1 MAFLS
6 FNKSELVNLEY
17 SLKREIIGSNKTGA
31 YCNTSVVDCNTR
43 RYHGLLAVPVDAFG
57 GEKHI
62 LLSGLDE
69 SIVVNHRQFNLG
81 IHCYG
86 DIYEPRGHKYIV
98 DFTAAPVPTLTYKIG
113 ETTLRKSVILA
124 PDSDQVMIKYEIVSS
139 PASCE
144 LILKPFLA
152 FRCIHRLTKENP
164 EARTGYRELE
174 NGVSFNMYE
183 GFPDLNLQFSKA
195 SEFRYAPSWYKG
207 ITYTDEYRRG
217 FDCKEDL
224 FVPGTFSLKLRKGES
239 VIVSGST
246 AVEDAKGLSRKFTSI
261 VKKKGNIT
269 SNLDLLKY
277 NADLLICNR
286 NGHKQIDAGLTWL
299 ETGLLRETIVA
310 LPGLTLY
317 AGAGAKEFEEILDNL
332 IADNQER
339 LSSRTTQVEAPLRIA
354 DDLQQ
359 YIAFGADA
367 KKVWKKYGPVVKS
380 IIESY
385 LPEHREEVAVHPNG
399 LLWCQK
405 WRTALS
411 WMNAYVNG
419 IPVTERAG
427 YQVET
432 NAFWY
437 NAICFALEM
446 EQKFAPKNTAF
457 IQRWNGIKTLIEENF
472 EKTFWI
478 PERGYLA
485 DYVDN
490 AGQGPAVRPNQ
501 LYAIA
506 LEYSPVSDENKSSIM
521 QTIANEL
528 ITSRGIRTLSP
539 RNEAYRGV
547 YEGSQIDRDLAYHQ
561 GCAWIIP
568 LDYYIDLAFR
578 MIGPSYLKRAEY
590 LIEGFYKDIYKHGVG
605 AFSELYDGDPPHEPH
620 GAISSACSTAVLL
633 RIEYLLDR
641 YRQQTTDKKA
651 VKIKEE

>member
-152 FRCIHRLTKENP
+152 FRCIHRLTRENP
-164 EARTGYRELE
+164 EARTGYREVE

-367 KKVWKKYGPVVKS
+367 KKVWKKYGPVVKG

-385 LPEHREEVAVHPNG
+385 LPGHREEVAVHPNG

-490 AGQGPAVRPNQ
+490 AGQGPAVRSNQ

-578 MIGPSYLKRAEY
+578 MVGPSFLKRAEY

-620 GAISSACSTAVLL
+620 GAISSACSTAALL

>member
-164 EARTGYRELE
+164 EARTDYRELE

-385 LPEHREEVAVHPNG
+385 LPGHREEVAVHPNG

-490 AGQGPAVRPNQ
+490 AGVGPAVRSNQ

-620 GAISSACSTAVLL
+620 GAISSACSTAALL

-641 YRQQTTDKKA
+641 YRQQTTDRKA

>member
-152 FRCIHRLTKENP
+152 FRCIHKLTRENP

-269 SNLDLLKY
+269 SNLGLLKY

-332 IADNQER
+332 IADNAER
-339 LSSRTTQVEAPLRIA
+339 LYTRTTQIEAPLRIA

-367 KKVWKKYGPVVKS
+367 KKVWKKYGPVIKG

-385 LPEHREEVAVHPNG
+385 LPGHRAEVAVHPNG
-399 LLWCQK
+399 LLWGQK

-446 EQKFAPKNTAF
+446 EQRFAPKNTAF
-457 IQRWNGIKTLIEENF
+457 IQRWNAIKTLIDENF

-478 PERGYLA
+478 SERGYLA

-490 AGQGPAVRPNQ
+490 AGQGPAVRSNQ

-547 YEGSQIDRDLAYHQ
+547 YEGSQIERDLAYHQ

-578 MIGPSYLKRAEY
+578 MVGPSFLKRAEY

-620 GAISSACSTAVLL
+620 GAISSACSTAALL

-641 YRQQTTDKKA
+641 YRQQTTDRKA

>member
-332 IADNQER
+332 IADNAER
-339 LSSRTTQVEAPLRIA
+339 LSTRTTQIEAPLRIA

-367 KKVWKKYGPVVKS
+367 KKVWKKYGPVIKG

-385 LPEHREEVAVHPNG
+385 LPGHREEVALHPNG

-446 EQKFAPKNTAF
+446 ERKFAPKNTAF
-457 IQRWNGIKTLIEENF
+457 IQRWNAIKTLIDENF

-490 AGQGPAVRPNQ
+490 AGQRPAVRSNQ

-547 YEGSQIDRDLAYHQ
+547 YEGSQIERDLAYHQ

-578 MIGPSYLKRAEY
+578 MIGPSYFKRAEY

-620 GAISSACSTAVLL
+620 GAISSACSTAALL

-641 YRQQTTDKKA
+641 YRQQTTDRKA

>member
-367 KKVWKKYGPVVKS
+367 KKVWKKYGPVVKG

-385 LPEHREEVAVHPNG
+385 LPGHREEVAVHPNG

-490 AGQGPAVRPNQ
+490 AGQGPAVRSNQ

-620 GAISSACSTAVLL
+620 GAISSACSTAALL

>member
-31 YCNTSVVDCNTR
+31 YCNTSIVDCNTR

-269 SNLDLLKY
+269 SSLDLLKY

-339 LSSRTTQVEAPLRIA
+339 LSTRTTQVEAPLRIA

-367 KKVWKKYGPVVKS
+367 KKVWKKYGPVVKG

-385 LPEHREEVAVHPNG
+385 LPGHREEVAVHPNG

-490 AGQGPAVRPNQ
+490 AGQGPAVRSNQ

-547 YEGSQIDRDLAYHQ
+547 YEGSQIERDLAYHQ

-578 MIGPSYLKRAEY
+578 MVGPSFLKRAEY

-620 GAISSACSTAVLL
+620 GAISSACSTAALL

-641 YRQQTTDKKA
+641 YRQQTTDRKA

>member
-1 MAFLS
+1 
-6 FNKSELVNLEY
+6 
-17 SLKREIIGSNKTGA
+17 
-31 YCNTSVVDCNTR
+31 
-43 RYHGLLAVPVDAFG
+43 
-57 GEKHI
+57 
-62 LLSGLDE
+62 
-69 SIVVNHRQFNLG
+69 
-81 IHCYG
+81 
-86 DIYEPRGHKYIV
+86 
-98 DFTAAPVPTLTYKIG
+98 
-113 ETTLRKSVILA
+113 
-124 PDSDQVMIKYEIVSS
+124 MIKYEIVSS

-152 FRCIHRLTKENP
+152 FRCIHKLTRENP

-183 GFPDLNLQFSKA
+183 GFPDLSLQFSKA

-332 IADNQER
+332 IADNAER
-339 LSSRTTQVEAPLRIA
+339 LSTRTTQIEAPLRIA

-367 KKVWKKYGPVVKS
+367 KKVWKKYGPVIKG

-385 LPEHREEVAVHPNG
+385 LPGHRAEVAVHPNG
-399 LLWCQK
+399 LLWGQK

-446 EQKFAPKNTAF
+446 EQRFAPKNTAF
-457 IQRWNGIKTLIEENF
+457 IQRWNAIKTLIDENF

-490 AGQGPAVRPNQ
+490 AGQGPAVRSNQ

-547 YEGSQIDRDLAYHQ
+547 YEGSQIERDLAYHQ

-578 MIGPSYLKRAEY
+578 MIGPSFLKRAEY

-620 GAISSACSTAVLL
+620 GAISSACSTAALL

-641 YRQQTTDKKA
+641 YRQQTTDRKA

>member
-152 FRCIHRLTKENP
+152 FRCIHKLTRENP

-261 VKKKGNIT
+261 VKKKGKKT

-332 IADNQER
+332 IADNAER
-339 LSSRTTQVEAPLRIA
+339 LYTRTTQIEAPLRIA

-367 KKVWKKYGPVVKS
+367 KKVWKKYGPVIKG

-385 LPEHREEVAVHPNG
+385 LPGHRAEVAVHPNG
-399 LLWCQK
+399 LLWGQK

-446 EQKFAPKNTAF
+446 EQRFAPKNTAF
-457 IQRWNGIKTLIEENF
+457 IQRWNAIKTLIDENF

-490 AGQGPAVRPNQ
+490 AGQGPAVRSNQ

-547 YEGSQIDRDLAYHQ
+547 YEGSQIERDLAYHQ

-578 MIGPSYLKRAEY
+578 MVGPSFLKRAEY

-620 GAISSACSTAVLL
+620 GAISSACGAASY
-633 RIEYLLDR
+633 RIS
-641 YRQQTTDKKA
+641 A
-651 VKIKEE
+651 

>member
-152 FRCIHRLTKENP
+152 FRCIHKLTKENP

-367 KKVWKKYGPVVKS
+367 KKVWKKYGPVVKG

-385 LPEHREEVAVHPNG
+385 LPGHREEVAVHPNG

-457 IQRWNGIKTLIEENF
+457 IQRWNVIKTLIEENF

-490 AGQGPAVRPNQ
+490 AGQGPAVRSNQ

-547 YEGSQIDRDLAYHQ
+547 YEGSQIERDLAYHQ

-578 MIGPSYLKRAEY
+578 MVGPSFLKRAEY

-620 GAISSACSTAVLL
+620 GAISSACSTAALL

-641 YRQQTTDKKA
+641 YRQQTTDRKA

>member
-367 KKVWKKYGPVVKS
+367 KKVWKKYGPVVKG

-385 LPEHREEVAVHPNG
+385 LPGHREEVAVHPNG

-490 AGQGPAVRPNQ
+490 AGQRPAVRSNQ

-620 GAISSACSTAVLL
+620 GAISSACSTAALL

>member
-152 FRCIHRLTKENP
+152 FRCIHKLTKENP

-367 KKVWKKYGPVVKS
+367 KKVWKKYGPVVKG

-385 LPEHREEVAVHPNG
+385 LPGHREEVAVHPNG

-490 AGQGPAVRPNQ
+490 AGQGPAVRSNQ

-547 YEGSQIDRDLAYHQ
+547 YEGSQIERDLAYHQ

-620 GAISSACSTAVLL
+620 GAISSACSTAALL

-641 YRQQTTDKKA
+641 YRQQTTDRKA

>member
-164 EARTGYRELE
+164 KARTGYRELE

-367 KKVWKKYGPVVKS
+367 KKVWKKYGPVVKG

-385 LPEHREEVAVHPNG
+385 LPGHREEVAVHPNG

-446 EQKFAPKNTAF
+446 EQKFAPRNKAF

-490 AGQGPAVRPNQ
+490 AGQGPAVRSNQ

-578 MIGPSYLKRAEY
+578 MVGPSFLKRAEY

-620 GAISSACSTAVLL
+620 GAISSACSTAALL

>member
-332 IADNQER
+332 IADNAER
-339 LSSRTTQVEAPLRIA
+339 LSTRTTQIEAPLRIA

-367 KKVWKKYGPVVKS
+367 KKVWKKYGPVIKG

-385 LPEHREEVAVHPNG
+385 LPGHRAEVAVHPNG
-399 LLWCQK
+399 LLWGQK

-490 AGQGPAVRPNQ
+490 AGQGPAVRSNQ

-578 MIGPSYLKRAEY
+578 MIGPSFLKRAEY

-620 GAISSACSTAVLL
+620 GAISSACSTAALL

>member
-152 FRCIHRLTKENP
+152 FRCIHKLTRENP

-246 AVEDAKGLSRKFTSI
+246 AVEDAKSLSRKFTSF

-332 IADNQER
+332 IADNAER
-339 LSSRTTQVEAPLRIA
+339 LSTRTTQIEAPLRIA

-367 KKVWKKYGPVVKS
+367 KKVWKKYGPVIKG

-385 LPEHREEVAVHPNG
+385 LPGHRAEVAVHPNG
-399 LLWCQK
+399 LLWGQK

-419 IPVTERAG
+419 VPVTERAG

-446 EQKFAPKNTAF
+446 EQRFAPKNTAF
-457 IQRWNGIKTLIEENF
+457 IQRWNAIKTLIDENF

-478 PERGYLA
+478 SERGYLA

-490 AGQGPAVRPNQ
+490 AGQGPAVRSNQ

-547 YEGSQIDRDLAYHQ
+547 YEGSQIERDLAYHQ

-578 MIGPSYLKRAEY
+578 MVGPSFLKRAEY

-620 GAISSACSTAVLL
+620 GAISSACSTAALL

-641 YRQQTTDKKA
+641 YRQQTTDRKA

>member
-152 FRCIHRLTKENP
+152 FRCIHRLTKENH
-164 EARTGYRELE
+164 EARTDYRELE

-385 LPEHREEVAVHPNG
+385 LPGHREEVAVHPNG

-490 AGQGPAVRPNQ
+490 AGQGPAVRSNQ

-620 GAISSACSTAVLL
+620 GAISSACSTAALL

-641 YRQQTTDKKA
+641 YRQQTTDRKA

>member
-246 AVEDAKGLSRKFTSI
+246 AVEDAKFLSRKFTSI

-339 LSSRTTQVEAPLRIA
+339 LSTRTTQVEAPLRIA

-367 KKVWKKYGPVVKS
+367 KKVWKKYGPVVKG

-385 LPEHREEVAVHPNG
+385 LPGHREEVAVHPNG

-446 EQKFAPKNTAF
+446 EQRFAPKNTAF
-457 IQRWNGIKTLIEENF
+457 IQRWNAIKTLIDENF

-490 AGQGPAVRPNQ
+490 AGQGPAVRSNQ

-547 YEGSQIDRDLAYHQ
+547 YEGSQIERDLAYHQ

-578 MIGPSYLKRAEY
+578 MIGPSFLKRAEY

-620 GAISSACSTAVLL
+620 GAISSACSTAALL

>member
-152 FRCIHRLTKENP
+152 FRCIHKLTRENP

-339 LSSRTTQVEAPLRIA
+339 LSTRTTQVEAPLRIA

-367 KKVWKKYGPVVKS
+367 KKVWKKYGPVVKG

-385 LPEHREEVAVHPNG
+385 LPGHREEVAVHPNG

-490 AGQGPAVRPNQ
+490 AGQGPAVRSNQ

-578 MIGPSYLKRAEY
+578 MVGPSFLKRAEY

-620 GAISSACSTAVLL
+620 GAISSACSTAALL